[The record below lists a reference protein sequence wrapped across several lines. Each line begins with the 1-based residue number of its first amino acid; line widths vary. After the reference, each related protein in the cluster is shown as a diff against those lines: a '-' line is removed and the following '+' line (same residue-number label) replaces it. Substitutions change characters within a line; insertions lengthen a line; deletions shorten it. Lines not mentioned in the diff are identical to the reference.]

1 MTSRI
6 TEVPHTFDL
15 ITVPNRD
22 GGEDTYPFEYTPS
35 PHLVIICGAID
46 EQGRPGF
53 GYWRIT
59 HVPSGAYLPVPEPH
73 SSNIETT
80 RWIAHEL
87 AKADI
92 DWLAP
97 TDTFPVTVAP
107 KLREL
112 IRQADEED
120 QANTPAGELSHS
132 MLRRIVDANA
142 RIDAKVA
149 DRG

>member
-6 TEVPHTFDL
+6 TVTENSFDT
-15 ITVPNRD
+15 IRVPNRD

-35 PHLVIICGAID
+35 PHLVIICGAVD

-97 TDTFPVTVAP
+97 TDTFSVTVAP
-107 KLREL
+107 KLRDL

-120 QANTPAGELSHS
+120 QANTPPGELAESTV
-132 MLRRIVDANA
+132 RRLCEQTA
-142 RIDAKVA
+142 RVAAKEGS
-149 DRG
+149 RG